1 MTAPDAPDETLAL
14 EDFLRRPKWHQRAA
28 CRGAGPSDYVRGAG
42 GNYAGVRT
50 MCGDCPVRQDC
61 LEAALADTDLV
72 GLGAGRRRSSGGRSG
87 GGHNLGSMFKIREV
101 TIRRGSAEDEWQTS
115 IEVEAQFGELVDQVF
130 TMRVP
135 PDESRK
141 QFDDAVAA
149 ARGYV
154 RKVVAEQAPHIE

>member
-1 MTAPDAPDETLAL
+1 M
-14 EDFLRRPKWHQRAA
+14 
-28 CRGAGPSDYVRGAG
+28 
-42 GNYAGVRT
+42 
-50 MCGDCPVRQDC
+50 
-61 LEAALADTDLV
+61 
-72 GLGAGRRRSSGGRSG
+72 SSGGRSG
-87 GGHNLGSMFKIREV
+87 GGEWHNLGSMFKIREV

-115 IEVEAQFGELVDQVF
+115 IEVEARFGELVDQVF

-154 RKVVAEQAPHIE
+154 RKIVAEQAPHIE